1 MTVDTG
7 LPPRYEIRTL
17 GMEHLD
23 WCKAL
28 IMHSNVFGSPIW
40 AIVYPENKTHR
51 LYETYHA
58 IDYLVRHQLESGLSL
73 GIIDKEYVYKKPESA
88 ATGGRLYWDLKNENV
103 EEDELLEQMDFP
115 LVSVALAYDGFN
127 KLDHARIE
135 PLIAT
140 LPPFGVMY
148 AVLAERDPR
157 DPDSWQPK
165 VPGQVLMRNATAT
178 KLDEESHGF
187 MKILARYM
195 MHKAASEGFRGIQIE
210 TAHDAVSHVWGKPP
224 SPFVGHRVSELNS
237 DYALKDENG
246 NTSYPFYPAK
256 QDMVKIYVDLKP

>member
-1 MTVDTG
+1 MTINSG
-7 LPPRYEIRTL
+7 LPSRYEIRTL

-40 AIVYPENKTHR
+40 AIVYPKNKTHR
-51 LYETYHA
+51 LYETYKT
-58 IDYLVRHQLESGLSL
+58 IDYLVRHQIESGLSL
-73 GIIDKEYVYKKPESA
+73 GIFDKEYKYKRPESA
-88 ATGGRLYWDLKNENV
+88 DAGGKLYWDLTKEDA

-115 LVSVALAYDGFN
+115 LVSVALAYDGIN

-148 AVLAERDPR
+148 AVLAERDAR
-157 DPDSWQPK
+157 DPASWQPTG
-165 VPGQVLMRNATAT
+165 PRQVLMRNATAT
-178 KLDEESHGF
+178 KLGEERHGF

-195 MHKAASEGFRGIQIE
+195 MRRAADQGFRGIQIE

-224 SPFVGHRVSELNS
+224 SPFVGHRVSELDC

-246 NTSYPFYPAK
+246 TTSYPFHPAK